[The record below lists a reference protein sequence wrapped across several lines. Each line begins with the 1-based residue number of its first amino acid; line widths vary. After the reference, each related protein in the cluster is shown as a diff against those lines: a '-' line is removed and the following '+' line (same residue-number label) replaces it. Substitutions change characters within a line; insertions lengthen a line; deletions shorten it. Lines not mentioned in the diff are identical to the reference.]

1 MKNLIATIGFALF
14 GAIGSLWAF
23 ESESFVRGAQ
33 NECWWE
39 WGGSQEKY
47 WFCGKQSTHDGK
59 YSCAGNRCVSGEVC
73 SEYYSLGIGAIGDTF
88 SHNERN
94 FVCCNGFTS
103 GDENVGRWIEYT
115 DASYQQYSVK
125 ELYEKDEDG
134 SDKLDDNGNKIKI
147 GECTMIANPCWNAG
161 WHEDRYI
168 LLDCTEPDEHICIEG
183 TILRKIFNDK
193 HEEQEGRCVTPCSS
207 ANEGYESYNG
217 DTCVTC
223 NKTANQGKDT
233 YGTCVFCNSDEFF
246 MIDNKYGTGNNAR
259 DCAGSECCVKKNTMP
274 VAMHSALEWCYR
286 CDQDKDLWRRC
297 LSGGLDDDDFGRCS
311 VSTQIPDNLKVNL
324 HL

>member
-1 MKNLIATIGFALF
+1 MKHLIATIGFALF

-23 ESESFVRGAQ
+23 ESESFVRGRS

-47 WFCGKQSTHDGK
+47 WFCGSQEA
-59 YSCAGNRCVSGEVC
+59 SCNGNRAVDGEVR
-73 SEYYSLGIGAIGDTF
+73 YWHYSLNIKDGISDTF
-88 SHNERN
+88 THNERD
-94 FVCCNGFTS
+94 FVCCNGT
-103 GDENVGRWIEYT
+103 GTTAGVWIEYT

-161 WHEDRYI
+161 WHDDGYI
-168 LLDCTEPDEHICIEG
+168 LLDCTEPGQHICIEG

-223 NKTANQGKDT
+223 NKTANQGKDK

-246 MIDNKYGTGNNAR
+246 MNDNKYGTGNNAR
-259 DCAGSECCVKKNTMP
+259 DCAGSECCVKKTTMP

-286 CDQDKDLWRRC
+286 CDQDKDLWRHC
-297 LSGGLDDDDFGRCS
+297 LSGGLDGDDFGRCG